1 MMKKYISLILVLAV
15 LISTVLSVTSCH
27 GAREI
32 RGFEIPEGFDPDSN
46 YEISFWA
53 KNEGHNA
60 QADVYRRAIEDF
72 NAHYP
77 KIKVNLKIYAN
88 YNDIYKD
95 VLTNLQTGTT
105 PNVCISYPDHVATYM
120 TGENV
125 IVPLDNLINDRS
137 YGLGGTEIRFD
148 APRRDEM
155 VDKFM
160 DEGKIGNVQYT
171 IPFVRSTEACYVN
184 RDMVE
189 SLGYTL
195 PENGI
200 LTWDFVW
207 EVSEAAMAKNPDGTY
222 KVNGQKVLIPFIYK
236 STDNMMIQMLEQLDA
251 GYTTD
256 SAEVRLFNDT
266 TRDILNT
273 VATHAKTGAFST
285 FEFSSYPGDY
295 FNAGQCIFAIDSTA
309 GATWI
314 GSNSPHLDIDREN
327 VVSFNTVVMA
337 VPQYNTEKPEMISQ
351 GPSICLFNKD
361 DAGEVMASWLFMQFL
376 LTDGVQIDYSKTEG
390 YIPVTE
396 KAISSER
403 YQSYINHEGD
413 DSEEHYSV
421 KLDAT
426 RLLTENIENT
436 FITPVFNGSARVRQ
450 AAGELIDTVNKAPRR
465 KQEVDSAYITKL
477 FKTVTTQYKLN
488 ELEGVKSEDNPAV
501 FDNDPLPLGSVMLL
515 VGLGVSWAAIIT
527 VVTVQLVRKK
537 RKSGKTDT
545 DK

>member
-1 MMKKYISLILVLAV
+1 MIKRIFSLVLT
-15 LISTVLSVTSCH
+15 ISILFTMASLLVSCH
-27 GAREI
+27 GARVMP
-32 RGFEIPEGFDPDSN
+32 GFAIPRGFDPDAE

-60 QADVYRRAIEDF
+60 QADVYRTAIERF
-72 NAHYP
+72 NEYYP
-77 KIKVNLKIYAN
+77 NITVNLKIYTN

-125 IVPLDNLINDRS
+125 IVPLDNLINDDR

-148 APRRDEM
+148 APTRDEM
-155 VDKFM
+155 VNKFM
-160 DEGKIGNVQYT
+160 EEGKIGNVQYT
-171 IPFVRSTEACYVN
+171 LPFVRSTEACYVN

-189 SLGYTL
+189 KLGYTF

-207 EVSEAAMAKNPDGTY
+207 EVSEAAMEKNADGTY

-256 SAEVRLFNDT
+256 SAEVLLFGDT
-266 TRDILNT
+266 TKEILLT
-273 VATHAKTGAFST
+273 IAEHASTGAFST

-327 VVSFNTVVMA
+327 VVTFNTEVMM
-337 VPQYNTEKPEMISQ
+337 VPQYNTDNPEMISQ
-351 GPSICLFNKD
+351 GPSICLFNKE

-376 LTDGVQIDYSKTEG
+376 LTDDVQIGYASTEG

-403 YQSYINHEGD
+403 YQSYINHVGD
-413 DSEEHYSV
+413 ETDEHYSI
-421 KLDAT
+421 KLAAT
-426 RLLTENIENT
+426 NLLTDNIENT

-465 KQEVDSAYITKL
+465 KQQVTSTYITKL
-477 FKTVTTQYKLN
+477 FKTVTTQYKLD
-488 ELEGVKSEDNPAV
+488 ELQGVTGTEST
-501 FDNDPLPLGSVMLL
+501 PLPTGSVALI
-515 VGLGVSWAAIIT
+515 VGLTASWVTIGGVVLTSKI
-527 VVTVQLVRKK
+527 RKK
-537 RKSGKTDT
+537 LKSSEKRNG
-545 DK
+545 